1 MQLLIAFLIV
11 ILSVVLRSARLQVF
25 LWGLLQFLFLPN
37 CSFYFCESKWIND
50 IKKNHFFMQSRIF
63 YPQLTLRQ
71 LIQPYSES
79 YFIVRAQLVPN
90 ISSCCSCAGL
100 QVVIQSTHPSK
111 DFYSQLVLNSYLFDV
126 PKLGLRIYSIII
138 ADSLRTA
145 RTSNKYDSISIVIK
159 PIFNR

>member
-37 CSFYFCESKWIND
+37 
-50 IKKNHFFMQSRIF
+50 QIF

-111 DFYSQLVLNSYLFDV
+111 DFYSQLVLNSYRFDV